1 MKLHLLVPWKAHA
14 HKPFP
19 VDFLGHL
26 FQNGNPA
33 VVVLNQVVIGGE
45 DSGDLSAG
53 LGGEGR

>member
-1 MKLHLLVPWKAHA
+1 MKLHLLMPRKAHA
-14 HKPFP
+14 HEPFP

-45 DSGDLSAG
+45 DGSDLALDG
-53 LGGEGR
+53 KGR